1 VVGRTDFLDGKAQSV
16 KLLEDRDD
24 LRHQVFVHDQL
35 AAVGLAVE
43 TDMVDVDSS

>member
-1 VVGRTDFLDGKAQSV
+1 MVDRADLLDGKPQSV
-16 KLLEDRDD
+16 KLREDRDD

-43 TDMVDVDSS
+43 TDVVDAYPP